1 MTNNIGRFFRPLGC
15 VELSEADKDKAEVC
29 VRVAEAVARSTNSSV
44 YVIDYATRDFLYV
57 SPNPL
62 FLCGKSA
69 DEVRRM
75 GYAFY
80 LEVVPDDELQMLYE
94 INEAGFSHFYSVPC
108 ERRLNLSIDYDFHI
122 RVAERRL
129 QLIHHKLTPIFLDKS
144 GNIWLALCTVTVSPM
159 KTVGNIVVTDNYTNE
174 SWTYSLVGR
183 RWRTVD
189 PIQLSEQEQ
198 TLLRLAVRGMS
209 NSEIGERMFISVN
222 TVKYH
227 KKNLF
232 LKLHAKNIAEAV
244 AIAAN
249 FRLV

>member
-1 MTNNIGRFFRPLGC
+1 MSDIQRFFRPIGSI
-15 VELSEADKDKAEVC
+15 ELSAADREKAEAC

-62 FLCGKSA
+62 FLCGRTA

-80 LEVVPDDELQMLYE
+80 FEVVPDDEMKMLYE
-94 INEAGFSHFYSVPC
+94 INEAGFSRFYSVPR

-129 QLIHHKLTPIFLDKS
+129 QLIHHKLTPIFLDQE

-159 KTVGNIVVTDNYTNE
+159 KTVGNIIMTDNSTNE
-174 SWTYSLVGR
+174 RWTYSLAGR
-183 RWRTVD
+183 RWRAAE
-189 PIQLSEQEQ
+189 PIVLSEQEQ
-198 TLLRLAVRGMS
+198 TLLRLAVRGLS
-209 NSEIGERMFISVN
+209 NGEIGEQMFISAD

-227 KKNLF
+227 KKSLF
-232 LKLHAKNIAEAV
+232 QKLHAKNIAEAV

-249 FRLV
+249 LRLV